1 MKKYLIL
8 VYCAVIL
15 SACGGGG
22 KSTTSAPMVTPPPPV
37 QTPQQ
42 PVEPPQQPQQPVE
55 SPQQPVEP
63 PQQPIEPP
71 TDDLGP
77 FTPYSNELP
86 NKIGD
91 VGSMEVAFER
101 HGSYADLEKYFR
113 DIVRYACAFAG
124 RCIGDIVDRFEGAP
138 IVKISGYATDEQK
151 QKVQNAIRV
160 VNQVLPDGHKMIFSS
175 EVVPRVRPAYVK
187 VPEGEIHV
195 GFDDPRYHAQLRETS
210 TYVRYSTSNGSYD
223 GSHIWITW
231 TGGSLPTLLPVFLRA
246 LGLRGSVSDAPSIFN
261 PATCRGNICIPK
273 PYTSLTALDK
283 QALKALYSH
292 YDNGDN
298 MLSDGPWNSSDFD
311 FEARLTSGCVGY
323 CGPIVGDL
331 HFGVTYGNGSG
342 RPWINGP
349 TPNTD
354 VSRNSS
360 LVPDPSLGE
369 VRYKG
374 GIVGVDSE
382 QNLVFGDT
390 IFDLELDTLEAVV
403 LFHNLRARSLHNTND
418 FNIDKGRPW
427 KRPHIGGYR
436 VQITGNSFENTSA
449 GIEGRFFGPS
459 HEYVGGTLRRS
470 DLTAAFG
477 ARRPR

>member
-1 MKKYLIL
+1 MKKYLSLLIC
-8 VYCAVIL
+8 CAVVL

-22 KSTTSAPMVTPPPPV
+22 KSTTSAPMVIPPPI
-37 QTPQQ
+37 QQPQQ
-42 PVEPPQQPQQPVE
+42 PVEPPTQPQQPVQAPQQPQQPVE
-55 SPQQPVEP
+55 PPVQSQPTITVPEA
-63 PQQPIEPP
+63 
-71 TDDLGP
+71 
-77 FTPYSNELP
+77 FP

-101 HGSYADLEKYFR
+101 HGSYADLEKYFK

-124 RCIGDIVDRFEGAP
+124 RCIGDIVDRFDGAP

-151 QKVQNAIRV
+151 QKVQNAIQV

-175 EVVPRVRPAYVK
+175 EIAPRARLAYTT

-195 GFDDPRYHAQLRETS
+195 GFDDPKYHAKLRETS
-210 TYVRYSTSNGSYD
+210 TYVRYHLSNGSY
-223 GSHIWITW
+223 GGAHIWTSSGNGFI
-231 TGGSLPTLLPVFLRA
+231 PAFLRA
-246 LGLRGSVSDAPSIFN
+246 LGLRGSVSSVPSIFN
-261 PATCRGNICIPK
+261 PATHRGNVSIPK
-273 PYTSLTALDK
+273 PYTSLTTLDK

-292 YDNGDN
+292 FDNGDN

-311 FEARLTSGCVGY
+311 FEARLTWGCFGQY
-323 CGPIVGDL
+323 CGGAVDDL

-342 RPWINGP
+342 RPWVNGP

-369 VRYKG
+369 VRYEG

-390 IFDLELDTLEAVV
+390 IFDLDLDTLKAVV
-403 LFHNLRARSLHNTND
+403 LFHNLRVRNVHNTND
-418 FNIDKGRPW
+418 FNIDRGRPW
-427 KRPHIGGYR
+427 KRRHIGGYR
-436 VQITGNSFENTSA
+436 VQITGNSFENTSK
-449 GIEGRFFGPS
+449 GIVGSFFGPS
-459 HEYVGGTLRRS
+459 HEYVGGTLQRS

-477 ARRPR
+477 AKRPR

>member
-1 MKKYLIL
+1 MKKYFALL
-8 VYCAVIL
+8 VCCAVIL
-15 SACGGGG
+15 SGCGGGG
-22 KSTTSAPMVTPPPPV
+22 KSTTSVPMVTSPPV
-37 QTPQQ
+37 QVPHQQPEEPPQTPQQPTTPPQQ
-42 PVEPPQQPQQPVE
+42 PVEPPTQPQQPE
-55 SPQQPVEP
+55 QPVNE
-63 PQQPIEPP
+63 
-71 TDDLGP
+71 LGP
-77 FTPYSNELP
+77 LTPVPEAFP

-91 VGSMEVAFER
+91 VGSMEIAFKR
-101 HGSYADLEKYFR
+101 HGSHADLEKYFK

-124 RCIGDIVDRFEGAP
+124 RCIGDIVDRFDGAP

-151 QKVQNAIRV
+151 QKVQNAIQV
-160 VNQVLPDGHKMIFSS
+160 VNQALPDGHKMILSS
-175 EVVPRVRPAYVK
+175 EIAPRATYLASTR
-187 VPEGEIHV
+187 VPEGEIYV
-195 GFDDPRYHAQLRETS
+195 GFDDPRYHAKLRESS
-210 TYVRYSTSNGSYD
+210 TYVRYHLSNGSY
-223 GSHIWITW
+223 GGAHIWTSS
-231 TGGSLPTLLPVFLRA
+231 GNGFVPAFLRA
-246 LGLRGSVSDAPSIFN
+246 LGLRGSVSSVPSIFN
-261 PATCRGNICIPK
+261 PATHRNGVIIPS
-273 PYTSLTALDK
+273 PYSSLTALDK

-311 FEARLTSGCVGY
+311 FKARLTSGCVGY
-323 CGPIVGDL
+323 CGDIVGDL

-342 RPWINGP
+342 RPWVNGP

-360 LVPDPSLGE
+360 LVPDPMFGE

-374 GIVGVDSE
+374 GIVGVDSD

-403 LFHNLRARSLHNTND
+403 LFHNLRARSLYNTND

-436 VQITGNSFENTSA
+436 VQITGNSFQNTSA

-459 HEYVGGTLRRS
+459 HEYVGGTLQRS